1 MESTF
6 EISLTVPL
14 DQWTWRLCV
23 PDGGGG
29 DIRFRFFLQLHHV
42 GHSSRVEQF
51 IHLKYSDHTFWNQ
64 LANFVK
70 IKVTPFKNSWFRGKQ
85 TNFF

>member
-1 MESTF
+1 MSYKITSSVPLNEESF
-6 EISLTVPL
+6 EISWTVPL

-51 IHLKYSDHTFWNQ
+51 IHLKYSDHTF
-64 LANFVK
+64 
-70 IKVTPFKNSWFRGKQ
+70 
-85 TNFF
+85 